1 MCFRIM
7 VGAAVSMMIFV
18 SCSQYRK
25 IELVRSGGVRV
36 SLTIPEE
43 EGAEDEEQTVEES
56 LEDVENVLSSEPFIM
71 NAVKDEETGEMVA
84 TDILVASSVTARFRN
99 VAERAGYVT
108 IGFDIKVPAGMAD
121 SRFRLKLYP
130 EMIKRRDTCRLEPV
144 IITGSKYRQG
154 QLRGYERY
162 HRFLASIVMDTTDF
176 VRIGQLEIFL
186 QRHFPDTYKMKNDS
200 SLVSDPQA
208 ETLFGATQQEA
219 LMHYTRKLKRYIND
233 RRIARK
239 GDVFKRWVKDPIA
252 REGIRLD
259 TVFTA
264 ENGDFVY
271 SYLHTFRTE
280 PFLKKVTVSIKGA
293 LFADGEMVA
302 HLPRSDDLDFYIS
315 TLSSLVND
323 TPRYKMIVVE
333 RRVYDN
339 TKVYLDFKLGSAVVD
354 TTLGDNARELQR
366 IRMCIADVVAKEE
379 FALDSL
385 LVVAS
390 CSPEGSWSYNE
401 KLSARRSNAILEHI
415 KDYVTKE
422 LRDSLRR
429 AKVPENWRMLRTLVE
444 QDTLLTHSDKM
455 EIVRMIDQMKDPDLT
470 EKMLSR
476 HHRFDYIKKELYP
489 KLRCVSLD
497 FHLHRV
503 GMVKDTMHTTQL
515 DSVYMSGI
523 HALRNLDYQTAADLL
538 GPYGDYNAALAYVS
552 ADRNYSALDVLG
564 RLDSSDSKVCYLLAI
579 VSSRLGVPDKALKY
593 YHMARSKDPSV
604 QYRANL
610 DPELSGLLKFNN

>member
-1 MCFRIM
+1 MCFRII
-7 VGAAVSMMIFV
+7 VGIAATVMLFV

-25 IELVRSGGVRV
+25 IELVRSGGVKV
-36 SLTIPEE
+36 SLAIPEE
-43 EGAEDEEQTVEES
+43 DPEDEEKDMVEE
-56 LEDVENVLSSEPFIM
+56 LEAVGDVLSGEPYIM

-84 TDILVASSVTARFRN
+84 TDILAASSVTARFRN

-108 IGFDIKVPAGMAD
+108 IGFDIRVPAGMAD

-130 EMIKRRDTCRLEPV
+130 EMIKRRDTCELEPV
-144 IITGSKYRQG
+144 IITGRKYREG

-162 HRFLASIVMDTTDF
+162 RRFLASIVTDTTDF

-186 QRHFPDTYKMKNDS
+186 QRHFPDTYRMKTDS

-208 ETLFGATQQEA
+208 ETLFGATQHEA
-219 LMHYTRKLKRYIND
+219 VMHYTKKIRRFINQKRL
-233 RRIARK
+233 ARK
-239 GDVFKRWVKDPIA
+239 EEMFRKYVKDPIVH
-252 REGIRLD
+252 EGIRLD

-271 SYLHTFRTE
+271 GYLHTFRTE
-280 PFLKKVTVSIKGA
+280 PLLKKVTVSIKGV

-302 HLPRSDDLDFYIS
+302 HLPGSDDLDFYIS
-315 TLSSLVND
+315 TLSSLAD
-323 TPRYKMIVVE
+323 ESPRYKMIVLE

-339 TKVYLDFKLGSAVVD
+339 AKAYLDFKVGSAQVD
-354 TTLGDNARELQR
+354 TTLGSNAQELRR
-366 IRMCIADVVAKEE
+366 IRKCISDVVAQEE

-390 CSPEGSWSYNE
+390 CSPEGSWTFNDR
-401 KLSARRSNAILEHI
+401 LATRRSNTIMEHI

-422 LRDSLRR
+422 LRDSLRTAR
-429 AKVPENWRMLRTLVE
+429 IPENWNMLRELVE
-444 QDTLLTHSDKM
+444 KDTLLGNSDRN
-455 EIVRMIDQMKDPDLT
+455 EILRMIDGMKDPDIT
-470 EKMLSR
+470 ERLLSR
-476 HHRFDYIKKELYP
+476 HARYGYVKGELYP

-503 GMVKDTMHTTQL
+503 GMVKDTVHTTQL
-515 DSVYMSGI
+515 DSLYMSGI
-523 HALRNLDYQTAADLL
+523 QALKNLDYQTAAGIL

-552 ADRNYSALDVLG
+552 ADRNHSALEILKH
-564 RLDSSDSKVCYLLAI
+564 LDSADPKVCYLMAI
-579 VSSRLGVPDKALKY
+579 VSSRLGMSAKALKFY
-593 YHMARSKDPSV
+593 QMAKLKDPSI

-610 DPELSGLLKFNN
+610 DPELSDLLKLNN